1 MKDLNRILKN
11 GSKLFRK
18 YLVIKERQDA
28 AEAET
33 KALIARSES
42 SSSVDFSERCATV
55 LEEPSSRMY
64 SHDSILEVLKCNSAL
79 GKLTAL
85 QKRHLESLAEGPR
98 YFEQDSYLWKVGDP
112 VEYAFLIVSGTACF
126 ASKPEAD
133 MRNRRGSTGTIV
145 GSLSPVF
152 TSEEASMRAVPAE
165 DKLLLNIMPTSEY
178 ARLEIG
184 LQLRVEE
191 MELDVYDHD
200 HARDL
205 SPKEERMRRARDR
218 FANKVLA
225 RLYSRRAYTAGL
237 IFSRGHFL
245 ADTSRMV
252 SDHIKQ
258 SGTHGHRD
266 SATNAMIVVQ
276 HCHTSNIVAGSE
288 GCVVMIFPRS
298 SLVPFLDS
306 NPGVLLSLLGTQV
319 VV

>member
-1 MKDLNRILKN
+1 MKDLHRILKN

-18 YLVIKERQDA
+18 YCALKERQDA

-42 SSSVDFSERCATV
+42 SSSVDFFEKYSTV
-55 LEEPSSRMY
+55 PEEPINRWFPQ
-64 SHDSILEVLKCNSAL
+64 DTLLEVLKCNSAL

-98 YFEQDSYLWKVGDP
+98 FFEPDNFLWKVGDP

-126 ASKPEAD
+126 ASKPETD
-133 MRNRRGSTGTIV
+133 IRNRRSSTGNIP
-145 GSLSPVF
+145 GSMSPIF
-152 TSEEASMRAVPAE
+152 STDDSSLRAVPVE
-165 DKLLLNIMPTSEY
+165 DKLLLNILPTSEY

-245 ADTSRMV
+245 SDTSRMV

-258 SGTHGHRD
+258 SGTNGHRD
-266 SATNAMIVVQ
+266 SATNTIVGVQ
-276 HCHTSNIVAGSE
+276 HCHTSNIIAGSE